1 MTCRVDSRVVFEN
14 MKNEE
19 LHEQFLHVKEEF
31 LKTIPNHHPVVE
43 CHEIEPAMR
52 GWVSYQPYTWMKE
65 EERDGVFYPKVAVQS
80 NKKVALDV

>member
-1 MTCRVDSRVVFEN
+1 MTYSVDSRVVFEN

-31 LKTIPNHHPVVE
+31 LKTIPNHHPIVE

>member
-1 MTCRVDSRVVFEN
+1 MTYRVDSRVVFEN

-31 LKTIPNHHPVVE
+31 LKTIPNHHPIVE